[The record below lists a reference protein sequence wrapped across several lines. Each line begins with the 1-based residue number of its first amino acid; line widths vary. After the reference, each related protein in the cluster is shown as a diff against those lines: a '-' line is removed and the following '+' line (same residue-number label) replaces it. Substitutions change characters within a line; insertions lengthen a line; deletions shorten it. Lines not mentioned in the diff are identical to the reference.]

1 MFEQIITP
9 SNLLIISGLILV
21 LLELFVGIEAG
32 FDLVLI
38 GSILLIS
45 GVLGNF
51 TNNPTLAFILAAL
64 LCAVYIGFG
73 RKIVKQKL
81 TVKTKDTNID
91 RLIGKKGI
99 VLKPITPNQSGSLVI
114 DDETWRAGSTDSI
127 GKDEQ
132 AEVVSIEGVTLQVKR
147 V

>member
-1 MFEQIITP
+1 MF
-9 SNLLIISGLILV
+9 LLIIAGLVLV
-21 LLELFVGIEAG
+21 LLELFIGIEAG

-38 GSILLIS
+38 GSILIVS
-45 GVLGNF
+45 GVVGNF
-51 TNNPTLAFILAAL
+51 TSPTVALILAAFL
-64 LCAVYIGFG
+64 SLVYIAFG
-73 RKIVKQKL
+73 RKIVRQKL

-99 VLKPITPNQSGSLVI
+99 VLKPINPNQSGALII
-114 DDETWRAGSTDSI
+114 DDETWRAGSSESI
-127 GKDEQ
+127 EKNEQ

>member
-1 MFEQIITP
+1 MF
-9 SNLLIISGLILV
+9 LLIIAGLVLV
-21 LLELFVGIEAG
+21 LLELFMGIEAG

-38 GSILLIS
+38 GSILIIS
-45 GVLGNF
+45 GIAGNF
-51 TNNPTLAFILAAL
+51 TSPTVAFILAAFL
-64 LCAVYIGFG
+64 SLVYIAFG

-99 VLKPITPNQSGSLVI
+99 VLKPINQHQSGSLII
-114 DDETWRAGSTDSI
+114 DDETWRAGSPDSI
-127 GKDEQ
+127 GKGEQ

>member
-1 MFEQIITP
+1 MF
-9 SNLLIISGLILV
+9 LLIIAGLILV
-21 LLELFVGIEAG
+21 LLELFMGIEAG

-38 GSILLIS
+38 GSILIIS
-45 GVLGNF
+45 GIAGNF
-51 TNNPTLAFILAAL
+51 TSPTVAFILATFL
-64 LCAVYIGFG
+64 SIVYIAFG

-99 VLKPITPNQSGSLVI
+99 VLKPINQHQSGSLII
-114 DDETWRAGSTDSI
+114 DDETWRAGSSESI
-127 GKDEQ
+127 EKNEQ